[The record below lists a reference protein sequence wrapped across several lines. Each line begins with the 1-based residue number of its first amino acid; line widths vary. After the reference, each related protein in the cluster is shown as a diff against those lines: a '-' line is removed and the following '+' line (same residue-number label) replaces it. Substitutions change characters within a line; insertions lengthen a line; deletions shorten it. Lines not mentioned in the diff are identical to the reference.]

1 VVAYLGDLLT
11 RCGQTIRKRCVGRPT
26 EHQAI
31 LLHKLGLTLP
41 RNLEVI
47 DL

>member
-1 VVAYLGDLLT
+1 LHAYPQQIST
-11 RCGQTIRKRCVGRPT
+11 ARREKEKRCGAKPT

-41 RNLEVI
+41 RNLEAI